1 MQLDISFAKPIGPY
15 DNLLNHIPCKYCHV
29 EMSFHTTAEIFRGLL
44 VSSIESSY
52 DPQMVQE
59 LINRIRHQKG
69 KIIVC
74 FYINWGE
81 KLSCR
86 YLSNVIDDPYYR
98 PPEPPV
104 YDTLSIECDLDKI
117 NKITSFYLLQLGK
130 SYDYVRAVLTLA
142 PVTLRS
148 NFEELPETYF
158 CSQVVMY
165 SLREIG
171 LECDDDINHMK
182 PLDVY
187 RFVKNHSIKESD
199 SVDKD
204 GSSKSSSESSNNNI
218 N

>member
-1 MQLDISFAKPIGPY
+1 MQIDISFAKPIGPY
-15 DNLLNHIPCKYCHV
+15 DNLLNRIPCKYCHV
-29 EMSFHTTAEIFRGLL
+29 ELSFHTTAELFRQML
-44 VSSIESSY
+44 VSTIDQSY
-52 DPQMVQE
+52 DPQMIQE
-59 LINRIRHQKG
+59 LINRLRHQKG

-74 FYINWGE
+74 FFINWGE

-86 YLSNVIDDPYYR
+86 YLSDMIDDPYFR
-98 PPEPPV
+98 PPEQPV

-130 SYDYVRAVLTLA
+130 PYDYMRAVLTLA

-148 NFEELPETYF
+148 TPDKPDKYF

-171 LECDDDINHMK
+171 IECEDDINHMK

-187 RFVKNHSIKESD
+187 RFVKKHCINTDELHTN
-199 SVDKD
+199 
-204 GSSKSSSESSNNNI
+204 GSSKSSSESSTNGND
-218 N
+218 

>member
-1 MQLDISFAKPIGPY
+1 
-15 DNLLNHIPCKYCHV
+15 
-29 EMSFHTTAEIFRGLL
+29 MSFHTTAEIFRGLL

-104 YDTLSIECDLDKI
+104 YDTLSIECDLDKLNRI
-117 NKITSFYLLQLGK
+117 ASFYLLQLGK
-130 SYDYVRAVLTLA
+130 PYDYFRAVLTLA
-142 PVTLRS
+142 PITLRS
-148 NFEELPETYF
+148 NFETLPDKYF

-171 LECDDDINHMK
+171 FECDEDMNHMK

-187 RFVKNHSIKESD
+187 RFVKKHSINTND
-199 SVDKD
+199 DNIN
-204 GSSKSSSESSNNNI
+204 GSSKSSSESSNTDNN
-218 N
+218 